1 MPDKQVVKDWTGG
14 ITLALV
20 WGVPAVVMLAA
31 AFVDRPVSPDDGI
44 IGCGL
49 LHGPPATRRIWL
61 GDFGCRDG
69 DGKRAYPVGSER
81 ILGTFCTDS

>member
-1 MPDKQVVKDWTGG
+1 MPEVPDKQVVKDWTGG

-49 LHGPPATRRIWL
+49 LH
-61 GDFGCRDG
+61 
-69 DGKRAYPVGSER
+69 
-81 ILGTFCTDS
+81 